1 MRMGSLGMRVSFC
14 HLFISLS
21 FLFNGVGLDLT
32 GGTPSGLGEMVRIQ
46 QRVQA
51 VLEPCRLAT
60 VGIDGGGT
68 GVIVSRDGFIL
79 TAAHVSVISGRP
91 FAVTLSDGRRVKAT
105 SLGLNRFADAG
116 LVKIDDSGDWPFV
129 PLARHGQ
136 RLAGDWCFALGH
148 SSGIDLERGAV
159 LRVGRLIGS
168 HALVMRTDCHLIGG
182 DSGGPLFNLKG
193 QVIGIHSRVSEEIDD
208 NYHSPIEAFIRH
220 WQLFLDGEEIEASI
234 DPEGGFLGV
243 RSELSLYGAAIREV
257 VDGTPAAV
265 SPLKTGDVIS
275 KVGGVPVF
283 HSEELGW
290 ALRRHRPGTTIP
302 IEIFRE
308 NRSMHFQ
315 VKLGRA
321 PSK

>member
-1 MRMGSLGMRVSFC
+1 MGSLGMRVSFC
-14 HLFISLS
+14 HFFFSLFLLFIGSG
-21 FLFNGVGLDLT
+21 FDLV

-46 QRVQA
+46 QRFQA
-51 VLEPCRLAT
+51 VLEPCRRAT

-68 GVIVSRDGFIL
+68 GVIVSRDGLIL
-79 TAAHVSVISGRP
+79 TAAHVSVFSGRP
-91 FAVTLSDGRRVKAT
+91 VAVTLSDGRRVKAT

-116 LVKIDDSGDWPFV
+116 MVKITDSGDWPFV

-148 SSGIDLERGAV
+148 PSGMDLERGAV

-208 NYHSPIEAFIRH
+208 NFHSPIEAFIRH
-220 WQLFLDGEEIEASI
+220 WQFFLDSEEIEISR

-243 RSELSLYGAAIREV
+243 RSELSFYGAAIREV

-265 SPLKTGDVIS
+265 SPLKAGDVIS

-302 IEIFRE
+302 IEIFRGSQ
-308 NRSMHFQ
+308 SMVFQ
-315 VKLGRA
+315 VKLGKA
-321 PSK
+321 P